1 MEDGAMEKNRTVKTG
16 EGPLRTKS
24 KAFAVKIV
32 RLVQVLAG
40 ERKEFVLSRQL
51 LKSGTSIGAN
61 LAEAQCGSSKRDFL
75 SKVRIS
81 FKESA
86 ETLFW
91 LRILHRSGFL
101 ADSEYKAVSS
111 QARTLHAILSA
122 TIRTMSRNLES
133 SSELSSE
140 KRSVRK
146 TSPVSTRSSSTP
158 SSPSIPP
165 SSSTLV
171 SPLDSFDPFS

>member
-1 MEDGAMEKNRTVKTG
+1 MNATAQEQSED
-16 EGPLRTKS
+16 
-24 KAFAVKIV
+24 FAVRTIRMTEALRSRGV
-32 RLVQVLAG
+32 PSALLDQVL
-40 ERKEFVLSRQL
+40 R
-51 LKSGTSIGAN
+51 SGTSIGAN

-122 TIRTMSRNLES
+122 TIRTTSRNLES

-140 KRSVRK
+140 KCSVRK
-146 TSPVSTRSSSTP
+146 TSPVSTRSSSNP
-158 SSPSIPP
+158 SSPSIHP
-165 SSSTLV
+165 SSSTRPSP
-171 SPLDSFDPFS
+171 SPLSSDSFDPFS

>member
-1 MEDGAMEKNRTVKTG
+1 MNATAQEQSED
-16 EGPLRTKS
+16 
-24 KAFAVKIV
+24 FAVRTIRMTEALRSRGV
-32 RLVQVLAG
+32 PSALLDQVL
-40 ERKEFVLSRQL
+40 R
-51 LKSGTSIGAN
+51 SGTSIGAN

-122 TIRTMSRNLES
+122 TIRTTSRNLES

-146 TSPVSTRSSSTP
+146 PSPVSTRSSSATR
-158 SSPSIPP
+158 SSASSSSTHSSLSIHP